1 MITPAASRLEGSDP
15 EMQEPIGS
23 HPQGGAAAQPQSAGN
38 VMTFLARHR
47 KPLTEWL
54 IWVAIA
60 AFAYSQT
67 MTFDK
72 VIPDYPIGPTG
83 WPRTI
88 GWLIVA
94 GATGQLLYNLLGARE
109 AEVEAV
115 QRRRDGAL
123 KIAQRLSVFLL
134 PFVYLYLTPRIG
146 FYVSTPVFIVAL
158 MLLLEVRSIVAIVG
172 VTATVYGLILLI
184 FTRFFFVALPNGNL
198 DGFYELNN
206 AIIGIARFGM

>member
-1 MITPAASRLEGSDP
+1 
-15 EMQEPIGS
+15 
-23 HPQGGAAAQPQSAGN
+23 
-38 VMTFLARHR
+38 MTFLAHHR
-47 KPLTEWL
+47 KPLAEWL

-67 MTFDK
+67 VNFDK
-72 VIPDYPIGPTG
+72 VISDYPIGPTG

-88 GWLIVA
+88 CWLIAA

-115 QRRRDGAL
+115 RRPRDGAL
-123 KIAQRLSVFLL
+123 KTAQRLAVFLL
-134 PFVYLYLTPRIG
+134 PFVYLYLTPRVG
-146 FYVSTPVFIVAL
+146 FYVATPVFIVAL

-184 FTRFFFVALPNGNL
+184 FTRFFFVALPNGSL